1 MFVQAEDG
9 IRDIGGTEVQTCAL
23 PILRDAVENE
33 ERVATAAA
41 AAAGAHGSFWSRLLN
56 ARFQLSF
63 PQLASG
69 VAALGVSVAAATA
82 VCARERGTPPRA
94 APTRRDAT
102 ARRGRVGH
110 AVPRAAHGRPHG

>member
-56 ARFQLSF
+56 ARLQLSF

-69 VAALGVSVAAATA
+69 VAALVVSVAAVTA
-82 VCARERGTPPRA
+82 VGVRYVSSPAASTTPSADRA
-94 APTRRDAT
+94 VRRVVSGDQYPST
-102 ARRGRVGH
+102 YVE
-110 AVPRAAHGRPHG
+110 PHEA